1 MMTTF
6 TARHSRKMC
15 RHGAPDRRAAVLICM
30 LVCVAIAASLVAATL
45 QSALRARR
53 ELRLQRQLR
62 QTELLLT
69 AGLERAVA
77 RLRSDA
83 AYRGET
89 WELDPATLP
98 GSPLGRVRIEV
109 TPTQAESSSPSRP
122 ESHQIHVVAR
132 IANSDLH
139 GTQRSDTLTLDIP
152 VP

>member
-1 MMTTF
+1 M
-6 TARHSRKMC
+6 
-15 RHGAPDRRAAVLICM
+15 VLVCM
-30 LVCVAIAASLVAATL
+30 LVCVAIATGLVTTTL
-45 QSALRARR
+45 QSALRARH

-83 AYRGET
+83 SYPGET

-98 GSPLGRVRIEV
+98 GYPPGRVRIEI
-109 TPTQAESSSPSRP
+109 TPGQGEESPSDRP
-122 ESHQIHVVAR
+122 ESRQVHVVAR
-132 IANSDLH
+132 LSSGDLR

-152 VP
+152 APPTEE